1 MQPRQL
7 KQYAFFRDFDKSIV
21 LQTFRKKTKNFQFC
35 NMCGSLLSKFAGRG
49 NQVVPVDESAFRKP
63 KRVRG
68 KTNLAEKTTSICES
82 SSVNKPS
89 RSDLGVKEK
98 PNAAWVTNS
107 KEAFEAESFENSE
120 AKGIQESSPAN
131 EKDAEAK
138 AMDSAVAILSA
149 QRAIGSSDKIRAM
162 QSAKEILEAQIDSGP
177 SSSTTIASQ
186 PVSST
191 RSVLMGATSNAI
203 AFEVLVGHRPTARPL
218 TRVPRRLSKLESRP
232 RASTKQVNAKLL
244 AAEER
249 KLRELEN
256 IRARASSRAGGNR
269 PHPAEAASKAT
280 AQKIA
285 SKQAVAERNR
295 NDMIASKK
303 QSGSKSSRKRNKIAA
318 AQASAK
324 EELHSAIGQKM
335 EKAAQ
340 RKAEKKQQR
349 ENQKNLRAER
359 TRRVREN
366 VSSYFLDI

>member
-1 MQPRQL
+1 
-7 KQYAFFRDFDKSIV
+7 
-21 LQTFRKKTKNFQFC
+21 
-35 NMCGSLLSKFAGRG
+35 MCGSLLSKFAGRG
-49 NQVVPVDESAFRKP
+49 NQVAPADESAFRKP
-63 KRVRG
+63 KRVQG
-68 KTNLAEKTTSICES
+68 KTKLAEETTSIRESSPVDKLSICES
-82 SSVNKPS
+82 SPVDKLS

-98 PNAAWVTNS
+98 PNAASVRNS
-107 KEAFEAESFENSE
+107 KEAFEAESSANSE
-120 AKGIQESSPAN
+120 AKGIQESSPGN
-131 EKDAEAK
+131 EKDAEAR
-138 AMDSAVAILSA
+138 AMDSAAAILSA
-149 QRAIGSSDKIRAM
+149 QRAIGSSDMKIRAM

-203 AFEVLVGHRPTARPL
+203 AFEVLVGQRPTARPL
-218 TRVPRRLSKLESRP
+218 SRVPRRLSKLESQP

-303 QSGSKSSRKRNKIAA
+303 QSGNKSSRKRNKIAA
-318 AQASAK
+318 SQASAK
-324 EELHSAIGQKM
+324 EELQSAIEQKM
-335 EKAAQ
+335 EKTAQ
-340 RKAEKKQQR
+340 RKAAKKQQR
-349 ENQKNLRAER
+349 QNQKNLRAER

-366 VSSYFLDI
+366 VSRYFLDV